1 MKIGFDVISDLYL
14 NPDDKFDW
22 EGKATSLYCVI
33 AGGISNDLLT
43 VRNVLNNLGKY
54 YQGVFYIPGPLEY
67 ENSDNIARR
76 TEELIKITNTVRNV
90 AFLHHN
96 VVIIDG
102 IAVIGVNGW
111 YGIQT
116 VGLIDDIRIEGQR
129 HDDIVYLKSTIEKLQ
144 KHLDVKKILVVSN
157 SVPGI
162 ELYFGEEPEIIHS
175 QLSINL
181 ALATDTEHKV
191 SNWVFGTYGK
201 VVDTTINNINYINNS
216 YYKRQPYWAKRIEIA
231 G

>member
-1 MKIGFDVISDLYL
+1 MNIGFDIISDLYL

-22 EGKATSLYCVI
+22 DGKATSLYCVI

-43 VRNVLNNLGKY
+43 IRNVLINLSKY
-54 YQGVFYIPGPLEY
+54 YQGVFYVPGPLEY
-67 ENSDNIARR
+67 ENSDNINRR

-111 YGIQT
+111 YGNPST
-116 VGLIDDIRIEGQR
+116 SLIDEIRIEGQR
-129 HDDIVYLKSTIEKLQ
+129 HEDIVYLKSTIEKLQ
-144 KHLDVKKILVVSN
+144 KHLDVKRIFVVSN
-157 SVPGI
+157 SVPGV
-162 ELYFGEEPEIIHS
+162 ELYFGEEPESVHS

-181 ALATDTEHKV
+181 ALGADTERKV
-191 SNWVFGTYGK
+191 THWAFGTYGK
-201 VVDTTINNINYINNS
+201 IVDTTINNINYVNNG
-216 YYKRQPYWAKRIEIA
+216 YFGRKPYWPKRIEIA
-231 G
+231 L